1 MIITIHQPQYL
12 PYIGFFHKL
21 MLSDVCV
28 ILDDVEYSKNDFFNR
43 NRIKTPQGWCWKT
56 VPVKAK
62 MKQLIKDDEID
73 NSQNWGVK
81 HLKAILANY
90 EKAAFFNEYQEFFKD
105 YYSESWE
112 TLVDLN
118 LKSIEYIAKKLN
130 LNVKFRKSSELGIN
144 SKKTQRLVDI
154 CKKLNAM
161 SYIAGVGSKDYM
173 DAELFR
179 ESGIKLLYQDFK
191 HPVYEQRF
199 GKFEELMS
207 VIDLIFNN
215 GKKSIEIIKN
225 SGGVFQ

>member
-43 NRIKTPQGWCWKT
+43 NRIKTPQGWCWIT

-62 MKQLIKDDEID
+62 MKQLIKDVEID

-81 HLKAILANY
+81 HWKAILANY

-130 LNVKFRKSSELGIN
+130 LNVKFRRNDG
-144 SKKTQRLVDI
+144 KTEFI
-154 CKKLNAM
+154 HMLNGTAVVT
-161 SYIAGVGSKDYM
+161 SRVPIAILENFQEADGSIKIPEVLQKWMGKDKIT
-173 DAELFR
+173 APGL
-179 ESGIKLLYQDFK
+179 
-191 HPVYEQRF
+191 
-199 GKFEELMS
+199 
-207 VIDLIFNN
+207 
-215 GKKSIEIIKN
+215 
-225 SGGVFQ
+225 